1 MCILLNFLFVF
12 AKLMRLEIGQKI
24 KALRLASEL
33 TQSELAAR
41 ARLTKGFISQVE
53 RDQTSISLDS
63 LLDILDALGITI
75 TEFFGDISQASR
87 VFSPKDRIN
96 VGGKHI
102 RKFEILI
109 PGSTNNLMDPIMISL
124 DPGESL
130 PEEGPHSGEE
140 FGYILSGILTLTVGK
155 KTHKVQP
162 RHCFYFEADQ
172 PHQFTNRG
180 KTKTNFLWVTSPP
193 QM

>member
-1 MCILLNFLFVF
+1 
-12 AKLMRLEIGQKI
+12 MRMEIGEKI

-63 LLDILDALGITI
+63 LLDILEALGVTI
-75 TEFFGDISQASR
+75 TEFFGDIGQSR
-87 VFSPKDRIN
+87 VVFSPKERII
-96 VGGKHI
+96 VTDKEI
-102 RKFEILI
+102 QKFEILI
-109 PGSTNNLMDPIMISL
+109 PGSTNNLMDPIMMGMA
-124 DPGESL
+124 PGESL
-130 PEEGPHSGEE
+130 PASGPHAGEE
-140 FGYILSGILTLTVGK
+140 FGYVLSGVLTLTVGK
-155 KTHKVQP
+155 KVFKISP

-172 PHQFTNRG
+172 SHQFFNRG
-180 KTKTNFLWVTSPP
+180 KVTTNFLWITAPP

>member
-1 MCILLNFLFVF
+1 
-12 AKLMRLEIGQKI
+12 MRIEIGNKI

-63 LLDILDALGITI
+63 LLDILDALGVSI
-75 TEFFGDISQASR
+75 TEFFGDLGQ
-87 VFSPKDRIN
+87 SPKVFAPRDRIQMSEKGVKN
-96 VGGKHI
+96 
-102 RKFEILI
+102 FEILI
-109 PGSTNNLMDPIMISL
+109 PGSTNNLMDAIMIDL
-124 DPGESL
+124 APGDKMTEDS
-130 PEEGPHSGEE
+130 PHSGEE
-140 FGYILSGILTLTVGK
+140 FGYVLSGTLTLIIGK
-155 KTHKVQP
+155 KVYKVPP

-172 PHQFTNRG
+172 AHQFINRG
-180 KTKTNFLWVTSPP
+180 RSAVRLLWITSPP